1 MNMKSMVI
9 GMATMFASSMKI
21 NNERKLEE
29 IREEWRKSANYP
41 RKKKKKVRKR
51 LNLEYSIF
59 SWDSFENIENMKF

>member
-59 SWDSFENIENMKF
+59 SWDPFENI